1 MDTDIRFRR
10 EDRTRLPGA
19 DVPPEGLR
27 SKEDLEDLYD
37 NAPCGY
43 LATLPDGLIVD
54 VNRTFLAWTGYRRE
68 DLVGAR
74 RFAELLPPGARAFHS
89 LHYLPALERTQ
100 EIREVAAEIVGADG
114 RPLSVMLSSTMRRDA
129 DGRVGLIRTTL
140 TDATMGRRYER
151 DLRRAH
157 DREREAREEGEG
169 LVAELR
175 RRADQHAAITE
186 LGRLALGGGGRD
198 EVIAAAAGAIAR
210 GLGTA
215 SVRVLTVGEGEDDDG
230 QLPGGGATVA
240 VGDPAHSALRLA
252 IDLGGA
258 ELPPHGHDFV
268 ESVATVVWLALER
281 LAQEER
287 HRHLALHDPL
297 TGLPNRLLLGD
308 RLEGALARARRRGTL
323 IAVMVLDLDG
333 FKQVNDS
340 YGHHAGDEVL
350 RVLAGR
356 FAALLRGSDTVGR
369 LGGDEFTV
377 VCEDVEGAPHA
388 EDLARRLAAAAAVP
402 VPVDGMNLR
411 VGVSVGVVVRGG
423 ETTPEAA
430 VREADRAMYAVKASR
445 RDATRPPQR

>member
-1 MDTDIRFRR
+1 MTD
-10 EDRTRLPGA
+10 PGT
-19 DVPPEGLR
+19 DVPPEVVR
-27 SKEDLEDLYD
+27 SKEELEDLYD
-37 NAPCGY
+37 HAPCGY

-54 VNRTFLAWTGYRRE
+54 VNQTFLAWTGYRRE
-68 DLVGAR
+68 ALVGAR

-89 LHYLPALERTQ
+89 MHYLPALERTQ
-100 EIREVAAEIVGADG
+100 EIREVAAEIVCADG

-151 DLRRAH
+151 DLRQAH
-157 DREREAREEGEG
+157 DREREAREEGER

-175 RRADQHAAITE
+175 RRAEQHAAITE

-198 EVIAAAAGAIAR
+198 EVIAAAVGAIAR

-215 SVRVLTVGEGEDDDG
+215 SVRVLTVGEGEDDG
-230 QLPGGGATVA
+230 GRLPGADTGAGRTTVA

-252 IDLGGA
+252 IDLAGA
-258 ELPPHGHDFV
+258 ELPPQDHDFV

-308 RLEGALARARRRGTL
+308 RLEGAIARARRRGTL

-333 FKQVNDS
+333 FKQINDT

-377 VCEDVEGAPHA
+377 VCEEVEGRPHA
-388 EDLARRLAAAAAVP
+388 EDLARRLATAADIP
-402 VPVDGMNLR
+402 VQVDGVDLH

-423 ETTPEAA
+423 DITPDEV

-445 RDATRPPQR
+445 RDATRPPQA